1 MNRPER
7 ISEEQLSEKAP
18 TPEIAQLSVVFDDG
32 NEAPGDPAEL
42 PNTPT
47 GADPNEAPDTDSDW
61 TEDEVPAEEED
72 KIGQSGLVSMLRTKR
87 ESYETSASTD
97 LVRVY
102 LKEIGKTALLSAEEE
117 VEVAKRIEA
126 GEFAAETLNLA
137 SGGESEILG
146 GESLPN
152 LPQIEL
158 GESIASNPLVQRA
171 LRARRSPALRRDLQV
186 IAREGEGARQH
197 LMEANLRLV
206 VSVAKRYTGHG
217 LNFLDLIQEGNVGL
231 IRAVE
236 KFDYSRGYKFSTYAT
251 WWIRQAVTRALYDK
265 GQTIREPVHYAEKV
279 NKMGRITRELESKG
293 EEATDERLAKEMST
307 DVERIQDYREQAR
320 RRNVISLDLP
330 VNGNNS
336 ARFGENTFGDFIA
349 DPKASGGEEE
359 LQTKMMKTALHSVLK
374 TLPKRDADVICR
386 RFGIGYDHP
395 NTLDEIGRAHGLSR
409 ERIRQIERETL
420 IKLRQPARAQH
431 LRGYVNSEDEPQH

>member
-1 MNRPER
+1 MNRPDR

-32 NEAPGDPAEL
+32 NEALGDPTEL
-42 PNTPT
+42 PNTSP
-47 GADPNEAPDTDSDW
+47 GADPNEAPDIDSDW
-61 TEDEVPAEEED
+61 AEDEVPAEEED

-217 LNFLDLIQEGNVGL
+217 LNFLDLI
-231 IRAVE
+231 
-236 KFDYSRGYKFSTYAT
+236 
-251 WWIRQAVTRALYDK
+251 
-265 GQTIREPVHYAEKV
+265 
-279 NKMGRITRELESKG
+279 
-293 EEATDERLAKEMST
+293 
-307 DVERIQDYREQAR
+307 
-320 RRNVISLDLP
+320 
-330 VNGNNS
+330 
-336 ARFGENTFGDFIA
+336 
-349 DPKASGGEEE
+349 
-359 LQTKMMKTALHSVLK
+359 
-374 TLPKRDADVICR
+374 
-386 RFGIGYDHP
+386 
-395 NTLDEIGRAHGLSR
+395 
-409 ERIRQIERETL
+409 
-420 IKLRQPARAQH
+420 
-431 LRGYVNSEDEPQH
+431 